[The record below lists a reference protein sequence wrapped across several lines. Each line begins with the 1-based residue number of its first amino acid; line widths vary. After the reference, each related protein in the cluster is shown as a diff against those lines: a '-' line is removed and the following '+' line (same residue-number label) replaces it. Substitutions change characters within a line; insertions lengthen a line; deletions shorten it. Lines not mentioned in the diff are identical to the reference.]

1 MNWIISM
8 DATEIGF
15 LIRQERKN
23 QNLTQEQLAA
33 LAGVGVR
40 FIREVEHGKPT
51 CQLALVLQV
60 MQTLGLK
67 LGIKTPDH
75 RWHERLQER
84 FP

>member
-1 MNWIISM
+1 M

-15 LIRQERKN
+15 LIRQERKK
-23 QNLTQEQLAA
+23 QKLTQEQLAA

-40 FIREVEHGKPT
+40 FIREVEHGKLT

-67 LGIKTPDH
+67 LGIKTPDD
-75 RWHERLQER
+75 RLQER
-84 FP
+84 SP

>member
-1 MNWIISM
+1 MNWIITM

-15 LIRQERKN
+15 LIRQERKK
-23 QNLTQEQLAA
+23 QKLTQEQLAA

-40 FIREVEHGKPT
+40 FIREVEHGKLT

-67 LGIKTPDH
+67 LGIKTPDD
-75 RWHERLQER
+75 RLQER
-84 FP
+84 SP

>member
-1 MNWIISM
+1 M

-15 LIRQERKN
+15 LIRQERKK
-23 QNLTQEQLAA
+23 QKLTQEQLAA

-40 FIREVEHGKPT
+40 FIRELEHGKLT

-67 LGIKTPDH
+67 LGIKTPDN

-84 FP
+84 SP